1 MAMCKGCD
9 CEAEEGEQFC
19 GMCEE
24 ELRILSRDFLKYEFN
39 KYECVGGCR
48 EGCSHDPRHL

>member
-1 MAMCKGCD
+1 MMALCKGCD

-19 GMCEE
+19 NTCREE
-24 ELRILSRDFLKYEFN
+24 VEILNADFIKYEM
-39 KYECVGGCR
+39 CVGGCR